1 MSNYYDYREVKVM
14 IARKLMSME
23 GWSVYGYHEDE
34 SDLMSDY
41 WSPAYWDGVAEK
53 NGYVLCVNVYGAA
66 QPQEIKQYNH
76 SESTYDYSIAEKI
89 KKLESMTVERGASE
103 AEEASAKVMIERLQ
117 RKEEDA
123 RENAD
128 KYTVVGIIP
137 GHMAHPP
144 KMNWHIEK
152 DGMIIAKGNGILKY
166 ASIWSY
172 YSRGMENIEAYKKDR
187 IAYAEENTKELL
199 WHGYYDNEEDAR
211 KCTERHMKELEE
223 DIKLIDQF
231 EAFIN
236 KIDTACGGLIGDGDG
251 TVYELIKCFVI

>member
-23 GWSVYGYHEDE
+23 GWSVYDYHEDE

-103 AEEASAKVMIERLQ
+103 AEEASAKAMVERLQ

-172 YSRGMENIEAYKKDR
+172 YNRGIENIEAYKKDKT
-187 IAYAEENTKELL
+187 AYAEENTKELL

-211 KCTERHMKELEE
+211 KCTKRHMKELEE